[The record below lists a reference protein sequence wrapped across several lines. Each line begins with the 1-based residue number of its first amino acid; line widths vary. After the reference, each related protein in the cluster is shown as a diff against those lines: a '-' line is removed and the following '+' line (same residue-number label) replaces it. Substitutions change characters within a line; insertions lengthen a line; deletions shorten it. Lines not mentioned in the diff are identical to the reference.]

1 MPPIGAG
8 FQFWQLPILAILAIF
23 VALCL
28 RPSAIDPP
36 PISVLLQTNTKVQFD
51 RTVTERSKPFFFVFQ
66 PSDRAQFQPAF
77 LLFSVRSAEGRKRR
91 RIG

>member
-28 RPSAIDPP
+28 RLSAIDPP
-36 PISVLLQTNTKVQFD
+36 PIEPLLKTNTKPQFD
-51 RTVTERSKPFFFVFQ
+51 RSVTERFEAFFYVFQ
-66 PSDRAQFQPAF
+66 ASNRAQFQPCF
-77 LLFSVRSAEGRKRR
+77 LLPGVRSAEGRKRR
-91 RIG
+91 RLG